1 MLFVSDMSPARD
13 WKGAVPGVTTRQ
25 QVLEKFGP
33 AFKEVS
39 KGGDLSNGLT
49 YQGEQAIEG
58 ATEADFYFDRNDVL
72 FRIDV
77 FPSREI
83 TKEQVQ
89 RIFGKDFVERTSQ
102 KGFHYL
108 HYVKEGLAV
117 FFEQER
123 DLVHSFIFTPA
134 APAAKKK

>member
-1 MLFVSDMSPARD
+1 M
-13 WKGAVPGVTTRQ
+13 PGVTTRR

-33 AFKEVS
+33 PFKEIS
-39 KGGDLSNGLT
+39 KGGELSNGLT

-77 FPSREI
+77 FPAREI
-83 TKEQVQ
+83 SKEQVQ

-102 KGFHYL
+102 KGFRYL
-108 HYVKEGLAV
+108 HYVKDGMAV
-117 FFEQER
+117 FFEKDR
-123 DLVHSFIFTPA
+123 DLVHSFVFTPA
-134 APAAKKK
+134 APGKSKK